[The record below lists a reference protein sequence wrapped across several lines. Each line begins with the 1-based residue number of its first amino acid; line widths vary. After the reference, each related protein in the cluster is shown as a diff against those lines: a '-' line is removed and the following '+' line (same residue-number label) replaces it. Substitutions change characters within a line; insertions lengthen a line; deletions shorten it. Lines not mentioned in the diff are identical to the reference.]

1 MKFLNKANAAL
12 TAVVLSGVIALG
24 ANIPFYT
31 QLQPADTLAAFNALI
46 NNINTQVSGFIVSVP
61 GPVAAAA
68 TTNAQT
74 LASAVIPA
82 GQLKITG
89 QSLRIYC
96 NGYTAANAHNKS
108 ITVAF
113 GSQNVVGSP
122 TESTGTFAGSASSWE
137 LEMIVT
143 YVATQQAT
151 WFGRGS
157 QATTVVAPTASND
170 TNDIFATQNLTASC
184 STTQGNA
191 SAGDVN
197 LATFLVEQIK

>member
-1 MKFLNKANAAL
+1 MKLFQKAAAAL
-12 TAVVLSGVIALG
+12 AAVVLSGAIAF
-24 ANIPFYT
+24 AASIPFFT
-31 QLQPADTLAAFNALI
+31 QLQSADTLGAFNNLI
-46 NNINTQVSGFIVSVP
+46 NNINTQVSGLVVSVP
-61 GPVAAAA
+61 GPVASVA

-96 NGYTAANAHNKS
+96 NGYTAANGHTKS
-108 ITVAF
+108 VTVAF

-122 TESTGTFAGSASSWE
+122 TETTGNFTGSASSWE

-143 YVATQQAT
+143 YVTSQQAT

-157 QATTVVAPTASND
+157 EATTVVAPTASND
-170 TNDIFATQNLTASC
+170 TNDIWSTQNLTASC
-184 STTQGNA
+184 TTTQGTA